1 MIEIIKKYSLNGN
14 EFYNGRELETV
25 LKNDLSKALGDFG
38 NEDLA
43 SFLLN
48 NADKLAPILSDLVT
62 LHKLRMEEAKDRIL
76 ASAKSI
82 NW

>member
-1 MIEIIKKYSLNGN
+1 MIEIIKKYRLNGN

-25 LKNDLSKALGDFG
+25 LKNDLNKALGDFG
-38 NEDLA
+38 NEELA
-43 SFLLN
+43 SFLLK
-48 NADKLAPILSDLVT
+48 NADKLAPILNDLVT
-62 LHKLRMEEAKDRIL
+62 LNKLREEEAMERIL